1 MLETLNANLQVPP
14 PPAPPLPAFFPV
26 VKIKGL
32 VMVLEGFAVNA
43 TDVLVLVHK
52 IVKSNFNMDSVW
64 LVLGSL
70 KDNLVP
76 EFSKQNLVDMLKK
89 LQSLFGIIFIKW
101 LGCCCKG
108 KLMAHGIYSPTVP
121 SINQKGIRV

>member
-1 MLETLNANLQVPP
+1 MLETLNATLQVAP
-14 PPAPPLPAFFPV
+14 PPAFFLV

-32 VMVLEGFAVNA
+32 VMVLEGFAVNV
-43 TDVLVLVHK
+43 TDVLVLAHK

-76 EFSKQNLVDMLKK
+76 EF
-89 LQSLFGIIFIKW
+89 
-101 LGCCCKG
+101 
-108 KLMAHGIYSPTVP
+108 
-121 SINQKGIRV
+121 